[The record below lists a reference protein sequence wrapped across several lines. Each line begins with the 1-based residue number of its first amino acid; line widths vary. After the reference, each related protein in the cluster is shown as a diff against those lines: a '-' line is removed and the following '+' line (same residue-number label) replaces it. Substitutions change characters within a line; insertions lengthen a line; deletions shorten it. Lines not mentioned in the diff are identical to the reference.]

1 METFDNG
8 DDDCNAENENIAA
21 DLLDDFKSR
30 NVLLYVGRNT
40 AVKDISGRLVSL
52 PWQYVITSNRDL
64 GFEAS
69 FTDATRRHIVCTTL
83 EKMAEETSG
92 HLVMPIVKIYGN
104 TGEDADADND
114 YGSKVQRKREAS
126 KLMNRIMGCMN
137 LRSTLVITGYAAD
150 DEGEFPLDDFY
161 ALLQEIKNC
170 SVYIFGLQGTGDGA
184 KQLRKLSD
192 DKGFVWC
199 DSGLREVLECIDT
212 DDEIG
217 TSSTDVAGNSLFYM
231 GGRSVTIP
239 TKLLLGCSNF
249 AQLLTEEN
257 IRSIEPFGRAA
268 QSIWYYNFLNDSSVS
283 PQWYGYRTQ
292 SLFYL
297 QRPFEKKL
305 VDWTQRMLDD
315 TKPHM
320 HHGPAPIILSGPPC
334 SSKSVELAALGYKI
348 FCGKISPVIFI
359 KDDSLLLGSAN
370 EDEMEQLDELLM
382 SIERCGQGGERILV
396 LWDCSS
402 YRDVPEM
409 ALKLAGKLKGRG
421 RRRFALVCT
430 AYDSTNV
437 VDKKDFTGGCY
448 FIKSSREMTDPEV
461 FNLKQDIKKYLKMT
475 DAQIRRICDDTDGKT
490 QRDIFMYFY
499 RLINE
504 IRPMLEKRLSREH
517 KAVSTYI
524 NEHIPDIVKSQI
536 EKGRNN
542 SVMAQA
548 LIDAGL
554 GTDMNRSADDKD
566 AELVRR
572 FDIERF
578 DICIA
583 MFSRFKLDTPYE
595 LAITMGCKDRGRGII
610 DYTLDREMFSFI
622 TSCIPWIYYMSDTN
636 GKFVF
641 RYRNSIEA
649 DIRFKDKGV
658 TADRQMNTVI
668 DMLDVYAAIC
678 RDRGYE
684 DIGIKQSLLKLLRMI
699 GPNSRYTPFM
709 QNGEKFSEH
718 QALLKKLDVLIDR
731 LAKMR
736 QELPNAINN
745 FDCDADFASIE
756 VTFTRELYGALWGT
770 LNDGT
775 NGADSAD
782 DCASRILRLQ
792 KLQDARDLALAI
804 IDKAEKT
811 KQNDRTQRQINAL
824 KVETAYCEIRMRDIL
839 DKSGNT
845 VSNSILPLAYGQ
857 LYQMLLDVIDL
868 DPTNGYAYNALFNL
882 FEDEYDRNEGNSTK
896 RLLMLSEI
904 CSVVDDASALDAGN
918 RGMDSY
924 DEIGKHIINIKS
936 LYGKFDV
943 SIANVLNGGCPKEFK
958 SLFDDMLKQDRAAGI
973 MFVCQKEIERAHLDG
988 KTIFEWENQ
997 EDREEK
1003 EYVLTQEQLDVC
1015 RKILEFMRMK
1025 KHIRCVD
1032 KDSRALYMMLRV
1044 QWMLCNNRVLNCRRE
1059 VQLTYIDMDGWQKIA
1074 QICEKY
1080 ESCSE
1085 TGRMPLVTL
1094 IHALAVVQLDGNYT
1108 EANRMVESTDAGV
1121 NRRMSVPY
1129 ILCNEK
1135 GTPKLYSGIVRYTKN
1150 YSGFITVRGIPS
1162 RLGTKDGI
1170 RFSLGNLGRLNMPHV
1185 GEPISDLELGLGYTG
1200 FAAYQ
1205 KAGRKN
1211 KASRI

>member
-8 DDDCNAENENIAA
+8 GDDCNAENENIAA

-40 AVKDISGRLVSL
+40 AVEDISGRLASL

-64 GFEAS
+64 GFGAA

-83 EKMAEETSG
+83 EKVAEETSD
-92 HLVMPIVKIYGN
+92 HLVMPIIQIYGN
-104 TGEDADADND
+104 TGEDADTDND

-170 SVYIFGLQGTGDGA
+170 SVYIFGVQGTGDGT

-192 DKGFVWC
+192 GKGFVWC

-212 DDEIG
+212 DEDIG
-217 TSSTDVAGNSLFYM
+217 ASSNDIAENSLFYM

-239 TKLLLGCSNF
+239 TKLLLRCSNF
-249 AQLLTEEN
+249 AQLLTDEN
-257 IRSIEPFGRAA
+257 IGSIEPFGRAA

-297 QRPFEKKL
+297 QRSFEEKL

-382 SIERCGQGGERILV
+382 SIERCGQGRERILV

-402 YRDVPEM
+402 YRDVPKM
-409 ALKLAGKLKGRG
+409 ARDLVGKLEGGG

-437 VDKKDFTGGCY
+437 VDKKDFTDGCY
-448 FIKSSREMTDPEV
+448 FIKSSREMTNPEV
-461 FNLKQDIKKYLKMT
+461 FNLKQDIKKYLKMS
-475 DAQIRRICDDTDGKT
+475 DAQIRRICDDTDGET
-490 QRDIFMYFY
+490 QCDIFMYFY
-499 RLINE
+499 KLINE
-504 IRPMLEKRLSREH
+504 IRPMLEKRLSHEH
-517 KAVSTYI
+517 KAVSAYI
-524 NEHIPDIVKSQI
+524 HEYLSNMLKKQDEED
-536 EKGRNN
+536 RNN
-542 SVMAQA
+542 SIMAQA
-548 LIDAGL
+548 LIEAGV
-554 GTDMNRSADDKD
+554 TSTNRSEDDKD
-566 AELVRR
+566 TELARR

-578 DICIA
+578 DICVA

-595 LAITMGCKDRGRGII
+595 LAITMGCKNSRLGING
-610 DYTLDREMFSFI
+610 DTLDKDLFSLI
-622 TSCIPWIYYMSDTN
+622 TSCIPWIYYMPDTN

-649 DIRFKDKGV
+649 DIRLKDKGV
-658 TADRQMNTVI
+658 DADRQVNTVA
-668 DMLDVYAAIC
+668 DMLDVYATIC
-678 RDRGYE
+678 RSREYE
-684 DIGIKQSLLKLLRMI
+684 NIGIKQSLLDLLRMI

-709 QNGEKFSEH
+709 QNEEKFSEH
-718 QALLKKLDVLIDR
+718 QALLKKLDVLIGR

-736 QELPNAINN
+736 QELPQTINN
-745 FDCDADFASIE
+745 FDFDAGFASIE
-756 VTFTRELYGALWGT
+756 VTFTRELYGALWDT

-775 NGADSAD
+775 NGAGSTNDSDAYT
-782 DCASRILRLQ
+782 LRLK

-824 KVETAYCEIRMRDIL
+824 KVETAYCEIRMRNIL

-845 VSNSILPLAYGQ
+845 VSNPMSSLTYGR
-857 LYQMLLDVIDL
+857 LYQMLLKAIDF
-868 DPTNGYAYNALFNL
+868 DPTSGYAYNALFKL
-882 FEDEYDRNEGNSTK
+882 FEGEYARREENSTK

-943 SIANVLNGGCPKEFK
+943 SIANVLNGGCPEEFK
-958 SLFDDMLKQDRAAGI
+958 SLFDDMLNQDRAAGI

-988 KTIFEWENQ
+988 KTIFEWERQ
-997 EDREEK
+997 EGREKK

-1015 RKILEFMRMK
+1015 RKILEFMRME

-1044 QWMLCNNRVLNCRRE
+1044 QWMLCNKRALNCRRE
-1059 VQLTYIDMDGWQKIA
+1059 VQLTYIDMDGWQNIA

-1085 TGRMPLVTL
+1085 AGRMPLVTL
-1094 IHALAVVQLDGNYT
+1094 IHALAIVQLDGNYT
-1108 EANRMVESTDAGV
+1108 EANRMVESTDAGA

-1129 ILCNEK
+1129 MLCDEGGN
-1135 GTPKLYSGIVRYTKN
+1135 PRLYSGVVRYTKN
-1150 YSGFITVRGIPS
+1150 YSGFITVNGIPS
-1162 RLGTKDGI
+1162 RLCAKDGI
-1170 RFSLGNLGRLNMPHV
+1170 RFSLGNLGRLNMPHE

-1200 FAAYQ
+1200 FAVYQ
-1205 KAGRKN
+1205 KAGREN